1 MNRITGIIVFV
12 AGILIA
18 VLGILKIVYGVTG
31 TGVVLIL
38 TGALVFGLS
47 FVPKPS
53 DAETPQMSVFES
65 LTKIFYAPTEV
76 FQNLRSHPRWL
87 VALLIMSVLS
97 SVYLNLFYYKV
108 TPEKIINYTT
118 EKTLQM
124 PMLANNEEAKKQIEA
139 QRPQQIEDNKNPVLR
154 GAQSVAT
161 TAGNIFLYAF
171 ISAIFFLFILALGGK
186 MNYWQ
191 TFAATVYAFFPIA
204 VIRFILNTVV
214 LFSKDADD
222 IHPILGQS
230 SLIQD
235 NLGFLVTP
243 ADNPVLYV
251 LLASFSILMFVWIWL
266 NATGLQNT
274 GEKVSS
280 TSAWTASI
288 AIYLVMVTFGVVMAL
303 MFPSFIS

>member
-1 MNRITGIIVFV
+1 MNRLAGIVVFV
-12 AGILIA
+12 IGLLIA

-38 TGALVFGLS
+38 TGALIFGLS

-53 DAETPQMSVFES
+53 DAETPQMSIFET
-65 LTKIFYAPTEV
+65 LTKIFYSPTEV
-76 FQNLRSHPRWL
+76 FQNLGSHPRWF
-87 VALLIMSVLS
+87 VALLIISILS

-154 GAQSVAT
+154 VAQSVMT
-161 TAGNIFLYAF
+161 VAGNIFLYAF
-171 ISAIFFLFILALGGK
+171 LSAVFMLFVIALGGK
-186 MNYWQ
+186 INYWQ
-191 TFAATVYAFFPIA
+191 AFAASVYAFFPIA
-204 VIRFILNTVV
+204 VIRFVLNSII

-235 NLGFLVTP
+235 NLSFLVAP

-251 LLASFSILMFVWIWL
+251 LLASFSILMFAWIWL
-266 NATGLQNT
+266 NSTGLKNV
-274 GEKVSS
+274 GERVSS
-280 TSAWTASI
+280 TSAWTASVI
-288 AIYLVMVTFGVVMAL
+288 IYLVMVTFGVVMAL
-303 MFPSFIS
+303 MFPGFIS